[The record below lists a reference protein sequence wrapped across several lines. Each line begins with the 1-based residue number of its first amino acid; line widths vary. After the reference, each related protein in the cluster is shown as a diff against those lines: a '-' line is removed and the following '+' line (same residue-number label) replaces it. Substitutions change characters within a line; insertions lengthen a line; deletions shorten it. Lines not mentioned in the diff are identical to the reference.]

1 MLVQF
6 YKENLLMI
14 VNENNVNQL
23 DFKDWIMSYSAR
35 EDNLKK

>member
-1 MLVQF
+1 MQF

-23 DFKDWIMSYSAR
+23 DFKDWIMSCSAR